1 MQENTQQA
9 FREVMRGY
17 PTGVTIVTSL
27 SEAKPVGGTMN
38 SFTSV
43 SMTPPLIAV
52 FITAGSHTAQAIA
65 GSRKFNVNI
74 LSASQETDARK
85 FADPDSAT
93 RFAQDH
99 FESGSN
105 GIPVIPGSIAC
116 LECTLEDQ
124 IPIADH
130 IMFLGN
136 VTAAYSLKE
145 GNPILYYR
153 RKFRELPS
161 NP

>member
-1 MQENTQQA
+1 MQENTEQT

-17 PTGVTIVTSL
+17 PTGVTIVTSI
-27 SEAKPVGGTMN
+27 SEGKPVGGTMN

-43 SMTPPLIAV
+43 SMTPPLVAV
-52 FITAGSHTAQAIA
+52 FITAGSNTAQAIA
-65 GSRKFNVNI
+65 ESRKFNVNL
-74 LSASQETDARK
+74 LSASQEEDARK
-85 FADPDSAT
+85 FADPDSAM

-124 IPIADH
+124 IPVADH
-130 IMFLGN
+130 IMFLGK
-136 VTAAYSLKE
+136 VTTASHLKE
-145 GNPILYYR
+145 GNPLLYYR
-153 RKFRELPS
+153 RKFLELPS
-161 NP
+161 DP